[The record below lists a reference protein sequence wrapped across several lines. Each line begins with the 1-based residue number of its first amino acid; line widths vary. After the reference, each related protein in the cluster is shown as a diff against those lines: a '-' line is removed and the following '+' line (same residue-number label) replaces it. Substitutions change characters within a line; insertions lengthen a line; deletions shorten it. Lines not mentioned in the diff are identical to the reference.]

1 MVQRSRNQRRQQ
13 RKQRGGN
20 GSCSARF
27 MNRQMFEQ
35 RRNQRGGMAAIDTPG
50 LLLADA
56 TRVQAQVADLDRFI
70 SDSQTLVRQA
80 GGSRRRQ
87 SQRQRR
93 QSQRRQSQRQRSRS
107 RKQRGGMNDF
117 NAPGMLLSADQYA
130 AAGFNREFHDF
141 GSTMPSYSEVK
152 GAQA

>member
-1 MVQRSRNQRRQQ
+1 
-13 RKQRGGN
+13 
-20 GSCSARF
+20 

-35 RRNQRGGMAAIDTPG
+35 RRNQRGGMAAIDAPG

-87 SQRQRR
+87 SQRQR
-93 QSQRRQSQRQRSRS
+93 QRRQSQRQRQRTQRRQRSRS

-130 AAGFNREFHDF
+130 AAGLNREFNDF
-141 GSTMPSYSEVK
+141 GSTMPSYSELK